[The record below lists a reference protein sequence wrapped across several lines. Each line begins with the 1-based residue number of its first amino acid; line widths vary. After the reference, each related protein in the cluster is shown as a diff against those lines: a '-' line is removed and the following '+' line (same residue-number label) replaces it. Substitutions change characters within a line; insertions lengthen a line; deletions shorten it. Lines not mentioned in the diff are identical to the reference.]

1 MGEIFVRVLLSS
13 TIYLAALVFNFVPV
27 YASAQEECEGDA
39 PKEHQIGRYH
49 FQSTSRVFRQ
59 SNTHFYVT
67 CVANKGEGDLWI
79 DWFVPGP
86 QTYVPS
92 GIAQDSPRPF
102 TTRDTK
108 SYNGCLEY
116 GSHADTITEQ
126 FLGHASDQPAI
137 DEEKKLSCDHWARQ
151 ANLKPEEDA
160 KFEELSYPIRVF
172 FPSDKTSVN
181 DSMLVMQGEVSLYLI
196 GDNRF
201 VSQLEFGVSQFEERD
216 TGSAEEVSVR
226 PIDGGPAGDLVRNIF
241 ATALKSQ
248 LLDDGR
254 SIPLG
259 WENKIEISATYQD
272 DWVLT
277 STRYG
282 FYDKNKE
289 FVGAVFVPIIAPLP
303 Q

>member
-1 MGEIFVRVLLSS
+1 MNSLLSS
-13 TIYLAALVFNFVPV
+13 KTHLVALLFSLVPFHTF
-27 YASAQEECEGDA
+27 AQEECVGDA
-39 PKEHQIGRYH
+39 PKDHQIGRYH

-67 CVANKGEGDLWI
+67 CIANKGEGDLWI

-92 GIAQDSPRPF
+92 GIAQESPRPF

-108 SYNGCLEY
+108 SFNGCLEY

-126 FLGHASDQPAI
+126 FLGHASDQSAI
-137 DEEKKLSCDHWARQ
+137 EEEKQLSCDHWARQ
-151 ANLKPEEDA
+151 ANLEPKEDPE
-160 KFEELSYPIRVF
+160 FEELSFPIRVF
-172 FPSDKTSVN
+172 LPSDKESAK
-181 DSMLVMQGEVSLYLI
+181 DSMLVMQGQVSLYFK

-201 VSQLEFGVSQFEERD
+201 VSELEFGVSQFEGRD
-216 TGSAEEVSVR
+216 TGSADEVSLR
-226 PIDGGPAGDLVRNIF
+226 PVDGGPAGDLVQNVF
-241 ATALKSQ
+241 VTTFKSQ
-248 LLDDGR
+248 LLDDER

-259 WENKIEISATYQD
+259 WENKIEISATYED

-289 FVGAVFVPIIAPLP
+289 FVGAVFVPVIAPLP